1 MTTTLFADIYSK
13 EYKKAQTR
21 LLQLKGSKKRY
32 VRLKKEE
39 ERKNKE
45 QTVATRKFIR
55 LSTLTLVR
63 DLILHNSLP
72 GVIMEHSTL
81 VIPYVCCIII

>member
-1 MTTTLFADIYSK
+1 MSD
-13 EYKKAQTR
+13 
-21 LLQLKGSKKRY
+21 
-32 VRLKKEE
+32 LKKKEEE

-45 QTVATRKFIR
+45 QTVSTRKFIR

-72 GVIMEHSTL
+72 SVIMERSTL

>member
-13 EYKKAQTR
+13 DYKKAQTR

-39 ERKNKE
+39 ERKNME

-55 LSTLTLVR
+55 LATLTLVC
-63 DLILHNSLP
+63 DLNLHNSLP
-72 GVIMEHSTL
+72 SVIMERSTL

>member
-21 LLQLKGSKKRY
+21 LLQLKGSKKHY

-55 LSTLTLVR
+55 LSILTLVR
-63 DLILHNSLP
+63 DLILH
-72 GVIMEHSTL
+72 TL
-81 VIPYVCCIII
+81 YLV

>member
-13 EYKKAQTR
+13 DYKKAQTR

-72 GVIMEHSTL
+72 SVIMEHSAL